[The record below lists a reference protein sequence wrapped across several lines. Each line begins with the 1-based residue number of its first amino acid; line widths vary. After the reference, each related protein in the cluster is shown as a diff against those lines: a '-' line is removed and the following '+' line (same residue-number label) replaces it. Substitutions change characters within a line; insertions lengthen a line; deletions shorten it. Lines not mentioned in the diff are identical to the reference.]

1 MNTPPQLPRLLLVE
15 DDAIS
20 RAYLVE
26 ALAALPAEVDAAESI
41 AGAMRLSPH
50 RHALWLIDAHLPDGD
65 GHDCLF
71 ALRSIQENT
80 PALAITAEAY
90 GEELDRLGTS
100 GFIEVLQKPIT
111 MAALHAAVR
120 RVLGDRMTQR
130 HDDIGLIHSPIWDE
144 QRALSALGGNAH
156 ALEAL
161 RKLFLDELPMQRR
174 EIVQAC
180 TRGDD
185 QAARATLHKLKASCG
200 FVGAARLSLAVHA
213 LSNTLFDTEKLR
225 QFEFAIDDVLGHG

>member
-1 MNTPPQLPRLLLVE
+1 MNTPPQFPRLLLVE

-20 RAYLVE
+20 RAFLTE
-26 ALAALPAEVDAAESI
+26 ALIALPAEVDAAENI
-41 AGAMRLSPH
+41 AEAVRLAQH
-50 RHALWLIDAHLPDGD
+50 QHALWLIDAHLPDGD

-71 ALRSIQENT
+71 ALRAEQENT

-90 GEELDRLGTS
+90 GEELDQLGNS

-120 RVLGDRMTQR
+120 RALGDRMTLG
-130 HDDIGLIHSPIWDE
+130 HDDIELIQSPIWDE
-144 QRALSALGGNAH
+144 QRALSALSGNAR
-156 ALEAL
+156 ALDAL
-161 RKLFLDELPMQRR
+161 RKLFLDELPMQRY